1 MRKLVLIAICLVFAF
16 SVNAGT
22 VTQNEALA
30 KASQFMPGKVFSIIQ
45 TPASKSNEKA
55 PGITPYYVF
64 NAQGNAGFVIV
75 SGDDRAK
82 PILGYSETGAIDG
95 NNLPENVAWWLN
107 YYAEAIA
114 ALQDSGI
121 EPESIVRSE
130 ATRKEIKPLIKTKW
144 NQSAPYW
151 DQCVFGGNQC
161 VTGCV
166 ATATAQVMNYYQY
179 PSSAPA
185 IDAYTCDYS
194 IPALSGATL
203 SWKNMCN
210 SYTGSETS
218 AQKKAV
224 ATLMRYCGQS
234 ILMDYGTGSSG
245 AVTSYVPLALIKYF
259 KYNKSTHAIYRD
271 GYDANGWESAI
282 YEELEANNPVI
293 YAGFGKNSG
302 GHTFVTDG
310 YKDGLFHVNWG
321 WGGSNDGYFA
331 LTVMDAYGPN
341 YLDWAFSRDQQAIV
355 GVKAK
360 SGGSLNYPLLTI
372 CSIEAQAETIT
383 RSSSSDNFSVGVFW
397 QIYTSANTENTKASY
412 YLGLYKGTKLV
423 QKFLGY
429 NYNLDP
435 SYYWKYT
442 NYLSFG
448 SDLDDGTYKICAIYT
463 DAEGNVKKAQGA
475 DYRYVEVVKKGN
487 KLTLTNLPK
496 YGGVKLN
503 KTKVTIGKG
512 KTVTLTASLAPAE
525 LEDKTVTWKSSNK
538 SIATVT
544 SAGTVKGV
552 AAGTAT
558 ITCTSST
565 GQSATCKVTVAE
577 LSLDKEELIVE
588 KGKTVALKA
597 TVNPSSVS
605 DQSVTWESSN
615 TEVATVASDGKV
627 KGIKAGTA
635 TITCTSA
642 AIGQST
648 TCKVT
653 VSYVKLDQTE
663 AILEKG
669 KTMTLA
675 PTVYP
680 SKQTDQSVT
689 WKSSNTEVATVST
702 AGKVKGVKAGTATI
716 TCTSVATGL
725 STTCKVTVS
734 YVKLDKTAVSLE
746 KGKTITLTP
755 TVYPSKQTDQSVT
768 WKSSDKT
775 VATVSTAGKVKAV
788 KVGTAT
794 ITCTSVAT
802 GLKTTCKVTV
812 VSGAVTLN
820 KTEAFVEKGK
830 TLTLKATVTPTT
842 LADKSVTWKS
852 SNTDVATVSSAG
864 KVKGVKYGTVTITCT
879 SVATGVS
886 ATCKITVGKVVVNVS
901 EITLKKSREIVLIPT
916 LYPTSLADKSVTWK
930 SSDKTVATVTS
941 DGKVKGI
948 AAGTATITCTSVAT
962 GLSGTCTVTVLSTSE
977 ARMIDE
983 ETTDIEN
990 LNEEPAVVEPFD
1002 VYDLNGYKVLSNVT
1016 SLDGLPAGIYVVNG
1030 KKVVKK

>member
-1 MRKLVLIAICLVFAF
+1 MKKLVLIAICLVFAL
-16 SVNAGT
+16 SINAES

-30 KASQFMPGKVFSIIQ
+30 KASQFMPGRVFSIMQ
-45 TPASKSNEKA
+45 TPASKNKETASNK
-55 PGITPYYVF
+55 IPYYVF

-95 NNLPENVAWWLN
+95 NNLPENVSWWLD

-114 ALQDSGI
+114 ALQDSEI
-121 EPESIVRSE
+121 EPVVRTE
-130 ATRKEIKPLIKTKW
+130 TARKEIKPLIKTKW
-144 NQSAPYW
+144 DQSAPYW
-151 DQCVFGGNQC
+151 DQCVFSGVQC
-161 VTGCV
+161 LTGCV

-185 IDAYTCDYS
+185 ISAYSCDYS

-203 SWKNMCN
+203 SWSNMCN
-210 SYTGSETS
+210 SYSGSETS

-224 ATLMRYCGQS
+224 ATLMRYCGQAL
-234 ILMDYGTGSSG
+234 LMSYGKNSSS
-245 AVTSYVPLALIKYF
+245 AATAYVPLALIKYF

-271 GYDANGWESAI
+271 GYDANGWESAV
-282 YEELEANNPVI
+282 YNELEANNPVI
-293 YAGFGKNSG
+293 YAGHGQNSG
-302 GHTFVTDG
+302 GHSFVTDG

-321 WGGSNDGYFA
+321 WGGANNGYFA

-341 YLDWAFSRDQQAIV
+341 YLDWAFSKDQVAIV
-355 GVKAK
+355 GLKAK
-360 SGGSLNYPLLTI
+360 SGGSLNYPLMTVCTL
-372 CSIEAQAETIT
+372 EATSETVT
-383 RSSSSDNFSVGVFW
+383 RSTSSDNFSVGVSW
-397 QIYTSANTENTKASY
+397 KVCTSANTENTTATYS
-412 YLGLYKGTKLV
+412 LGLYKGSQLV
-423 QKFLGY
+423 KKFLSY
-429 NYNLDP
+429 NFNLDP
-435 SYYWKYT
+435 SYYWQYT

-448 SDLDDGTYKICAIYT
+448 SDLDDGTYKLCAIYT
-463 DAEGNVKKAQGA
+463 DTQGNVKKMQGF

-525 LEDKTVTWKSSNK
+525 LENKTVTWKSSNK
-538 SIATVT
+538 NIATVT
-544 SAGTVKGV
+544 TAGKVKGV

-577 LSLDKEELIVE
+577 ISLDKTELAVE
-588 KGKTVALKA
+588 KGKTVTLKA
-597 TVNPSSVS
+597 TVNPSSIS

-615 TEVATVASDGKV
+615 TAVATVSTAGKV

-635 TITCTSA
+635 TITCTSGA
-642 AIGQST
+642 TGVST
-648 TCKVT
+648 TCNVT
-653 VSYVKLDQTE
+653 VGYVKLDKSE
-663 AILEKG
+663 VSLEKG
-669 KTMTLA
+669 KTVKLT

-680 SKQTDQSVT
+680 TSLEDKSVT
-689 WKSSNTEVATVST
+689 WKSSNTAVATVST

-716 TCTSVATGL
+716 TCKSVATGL
-725 STTCKVTVS
+725 STTCKVTVG
-734 YVKLDKTAVSLE
+734 YVKLDKTEVSLE
-746 KGKTITLTP
+746 KGKTVKLTP
-755 TVYPSKQTDQSVT
+755 TVYPTSLEDKSVT
-768 WKSSDKT
+768 WKSSNT
-775 VATVSTAGKVKAV
+775 AVATVSTAGKVKGV

-802 GLKTTCKVTV
+802 GLSTTCKVTV
-812 VSGAVTLN
+812 VSGAVSLN

-830 TLTLKATVTPTT
+830 TMTLKATVTPST
-842 LADKSVTWKS
+842 LTDKSVTWKS
-852 SNTDVATVSSAG
+852 SNTEVATVSSAG

-879 SVATGVS
+879 SVATGAS
-886 ATCKITVGKVVVNVS
+886 ATCNITVGKVVVNVS

-962 GLSGTCTVTVLSTSE
+962 GLSGTCIVTVLATSE
-977 ARMIDE
+977 ARMRND
-983 ETTDIEN
+983 ETTGIEN
-990 LNEEPAVVEPFD
+990 LYEEPAVVEPFD
-1002 VYDLNGYKVLSNVT
+1002 VYDLNGCKVLNNVT
-1016 SLDGLPAGIYVVNG
+1016 SLDGLPAGIYIVNG
-1030 KKVVKK
+1030 KKVIKK